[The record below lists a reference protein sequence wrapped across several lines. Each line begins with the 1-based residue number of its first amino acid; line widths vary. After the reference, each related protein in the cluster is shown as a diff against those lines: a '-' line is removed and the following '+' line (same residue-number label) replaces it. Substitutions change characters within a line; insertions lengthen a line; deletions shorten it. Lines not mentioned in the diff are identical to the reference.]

1 MAAVIHCIID
11 NKQAIKAYKRVLRL
25 DPQHIRARYD
35 LAGCY
40 AAIGDSKNSL
50 VEYEHVREHAPKE
63 ASDLESILAKFN
75 IKI

>member
-11 NKQAIKAYKRVLRL
+11 NKQAIKAYKRVLCL
-25 DPQHIRARYD
+25 NPQHIRARYD

-40 AAIGDSKNSL
+40 ASIGDSKSAL
-50 VEYEHVREHAPKE
+50 HEYEYLKEHAPEE
-63 ASDLESILAKFN
+63 ASDLESVLAKFN